1 MLGWFWRDPPWVNH
15 DSLAITRGLIHS
27 GHSVMGLGGD
37 GIRFDRPDQFDHQ
50 FDQFGRM
57 VMNQQSAVMARSVM
71 HSGEG

>member
-1 MLGWFWRDPPWVNH
+1 
-15 DSLAITRGLIHS
+15 
-27 GHSVMGLGGD
+27 MGLGGD